1 TLVNRNTTLQVSR
14 NSLRVIPS
22 GKWIRVHIRLV
33 EIIER
38 KLKTKL
44 LTTVNREKL
53 ENELEEVKEVLR
65 RNEKELQ
72 NLRNENSKSFMIAAC
87 LIFVCFLIYG
97 TYLLIFGN
105 V

>member
-1 TLVNRNTTLQVSR
+1 MENISLDMDMQIMEHVEESLKDTLY
-14 NSLRVIPS
+14 RV
-22 GKWIRVHIRLV
+22 
-33 EIIER
+33 EAIER

-44 LTTVNREKL
+44 LTTENREKL

-72 NLRNENSKSFMIAAC
+72 NLRKENSKSFMIAAC

-105 V
+105 I

>member
-1 TLVNRNTTLQVSR
+1 MYTMTRNDTIITKMEHVEESLKDTLYR
-14 NSLRVIPS
+14 
-22 GKWIRVHIRLV
+22 V

>member
-1 TLVNRNTTLQVSR
+1 MTRDDTIITKMEHVEESLKDTLY
-14 NSLRVIPS
+14 RV
-22 GKWIRVHIRLV
+22 
-33 EIIER
+33 EMIER

-44 LTTVNREKL
+44 LTAENREKL

-72 NLRNENSKSFMIAAC
+72 NLRKENSKSFMITAC
-87 LIFVCFLIYG
+87 LVFVCFLIYG
-97 TYLLIFGN
+97 IYLLIFGN